1 MLPRQSKQS
10 ALETEVQAPDSARGT
25 LAILAGSGPF
35 PGYLAQSALAAG
47 RPVHV
52 IGFKGEADP
61 GIAEYPHSWVKLG
74 EVGKLFSI
82 LKTNDCRELVIIGG
96 VSRPDLANVR
106 FDLGAIK
113 ILPFLLSLTI
123 GGDDKVLARI
133 VRYFEDK
140 GYRVRGAGDVAPNLL
155 VGAGKLGAKAPSR
168 ENAIDIA
175 LGFEVIAALG
185 RFDIGQ
191 AAVVVRGHVLAVEAV
206 EGTDAMLART
216 AALRQWGSRGR
227 GERSGVLVKAPK
239 PEQDKRVDLPTIGPA
254 TVTEAAAAGL
264 AGIAVAAGEVLI
276 AERQATIEA
285 ADEAGIFLFGRE
297 MPSASDA

>member
-1 MLPRQSKQS
+1 MAREIQ
-10 ALETEVQAPDSARGT
+10 VPDREEGT

-61 GIAEYPHSWVKLG
+61 GIAKYPHSWVKLG
-74 EVGKLFSI
+74 EVGKLLSI
-82 LKTNDCRELVIIGG
+82 LKANDCRELVIIGG
-96 VSRPDLANVR
+96 VSRPDLTNVR

-113 ILPFLLSLTI
+113 ILPLLLSLTI

-168 ENAIDIA
+168 EDAIDIA

-191 AAVVVRGHVLAVEAV
+191 ATVVVRGHVLAVEAA

-216 AALRQWGSRGR
+216 AALRQWGRRGR
-227 GERSGVLVKAPK
+227 DDRSGVLVKAPK
-239 PEQDKRVDLPTIGPA
+239 PQQDKRVDLPTIGPA
-254 TVTEAAAAGL
+254 TVAAVAAAGL

-276 AERQATIEA
+276 AEREATVAA
-285 ADEAGIFLFGRE
+285 ADKAGIFLFGRV
-297 MPSASDA
+297 MPSDSDA

>member
-1 MLPRQSKQS
+1 MPPRQSKQS
-10 ALETEVQAPDSARGT
+10 ALETEGQAPDRERGT

-74 EVGKLFSI
+74 EVGKLFGI

-123 GGDDKVLARI
+123 GGDDKVLTRI

-140 GYRVRGAGDVAPNLL
+140 GYRVRGAGDVAPDLL
-155 VGAGKLGAKAPSR
+155 VGAGQLGAKAPSR
-168 ENAIDIA
+168 EDAIDIA

-191 AAVVVRGHVLAVEAV
+191 AAVVVRGYVLAVEAA
-206 EGTDAMLART
+206 EGTDAMLTRT
-216 AALRQWGSRGR
+216 AALRQWGSR

-239 PEQDKRVDLPTIGPA
+239 PQQDKRVDLPTIGPA
-254 TVTEAAAAGL
+254 TVTAAAAAGL

-276 AERQATIEA
+276 AEREATIEA
-285 ADEAGIFLFGRE
+285 ADEAGIFLFGRV
-297 MPSASDA
+297 MPSGSDA